1 MKTKKT
7 LAMIVVMS
15 MLLSIGCFAQTASYN
30 GGTVSY
36 TLNRVGSGKSSGV
49 ATTGYDVAGYIQYV
63 VVFGYDKTGAAV
75 ISDSASSAAS
85 ASAATKT
92 KSGIKKYKS
101 THIIKDATGTP
112 LKKYNLEV

>member
-15 MLLSIGCFAQTASYN
+15 MLLSMGCFAQTASYN

-36 TLNRVGSGKSSGV
+36 TLNKVGSGKSSGV
-49 ATTGYDVAGYIQYV
+49 ATTGYSVAGYIQYV
-63 VVFGYDKTGAAV
+63 AVFGCDNTGAAV

>member
-1 MKTKKT
+1 MNK
-7 LAMIVVMS
+7 
-15 MLLSIGCFAQTASYN
+15 
-30 GGTVSY
+30 
-36 TLNRVGSGKSSGV
+36 VGSGKSSGV
-49 ATTGYDVAGYIQYV
+49 ATTGYSVAGYIQYV
-63 VVFGYDKTGAAV
+63 AVFGCDNTGAAV